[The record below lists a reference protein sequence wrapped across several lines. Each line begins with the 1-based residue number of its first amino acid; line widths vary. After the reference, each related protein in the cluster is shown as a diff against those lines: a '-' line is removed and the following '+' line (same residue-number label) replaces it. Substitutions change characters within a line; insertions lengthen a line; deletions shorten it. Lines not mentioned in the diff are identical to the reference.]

1 VPCTRLFQ
9 IARRIIVVAYQ
20 YLSIAVVYSLRS
32 SFDSSGNAQAYT
44 YTDVTIA

>member
-9 IARRIIVVAYQ
+9 TTKRIIVVAYQ

-32 SFDSSGNAQAYT
+32 FDSSGNAQT
-44 YTDVTIA
+44 HTDVTIA

>member
-9 IARRIIVVAYQ
+9 TTRRIIAVAYQ
-20 YLSIAVVYSLRS
+20 YLSVSVVYSLR
-32 SFDSSGNAQAYT
+32 SFDSSGNALTYT